1 MLARYEHLEEI
12 PEHAIAWDVTVRGPA
27 KLAATL
33 VAQRDH
39 AMLFRDLATLRT
51 DAPVG
56 AVDEWRWRGPAA
68 ALEEWA
74 ERLDAPGIV
83 KRARR
88 LAERRE
94 S

>member
-1 MLARYEHLEEI
+1 VLARYGHLENV
-12 PEHAIAWDVTVRGPA
+12 PEDAGAWDVTVRGAP

-33 VAQRDH
+33 AAKRDL
-39 AMLFRDLATLRT
+39 ANLFRDLATLRT

-56 AVDEWRWRGPAA
+56 AVDDWRWQGPTP
-68 ALEEWA
+68 ALPEWA
-74 ERLDAPGIV
+74 ERLGAPGII